1 MDAVSNYYTKGNTR
15 NTATVLLLE
24 IPFSKPVST
33 LNKYHKKYLCIQK
46 FTKPLNNII
55 YTWQYFFLFLLFN
68 KKCK

>member
-33 LNKYHKKYLCIQK
+33 LNKSSK
-46 FTKPLNNII
+46 
-55 YTWQYFFLFLLFN
+55 
-68 KKCK
+68 